1 MKTKSQWR
9 MPESD
14 LCLPL
19 RQGVLKCIW
28 ANVKWSL
35 GCTSWR
41 LTQLAVVLLF
51 LPLLWWHILF
61 WTQLLWH
68 ILMCHQN
75 AQPLIQY
82 FSGFCSAPELLHT
95 TLSLAQPLF
104 SFLHYS
110 SYCILLRSVHIMLHC
125 ILVCTASYDYQQR
138 LLFLPHLYARRTLP
152 QFAIFSTHIAARAL
166 FVK

>member
-1 MKTKSQWR
+1 MPSFASRCVKMHLSECEVIFR
-9 MPESD
+9 MHI
-14 LCLPL
+14 
-19 RQGVLKCIW
+19 LK
-28 ANVKWSL
+28 AHSA
-35 GCTSWR
+35 GCSV
-41 LTQLAVVLLF
+41 AI
-51 LPLLWWHILF
+51 PPSAPSLF

-95 TLSLAQPLF
+95 TLSLAHLLF